1 MRIAIYGVGG
11 VGGYYGGRLAEAGHD
26 VVFIARGEHLAAMQ
40 RDGLRVFSPA
50 GDFVIKPVKATDNPG
65 DAGVVDVVVVAVKA
79 WHLQAAAEAIK
90 PMIGKGIGK
99 DTLVLPLQNGVDATT
114 VLAGVLG
121 DDHVLGGSCG
131 ISAYIEGPGC
141 IRHVAVAPYIQFGP
155 VGRTSPAQVKSR
167 LEALR
172 DAFAQTKGV
181 KAEIPP
187 DMLAALWQKFLGV
200 APTGAVGAITRAP
213 MGVTRA
219 DASTRQLVESAKREI
234 WFVGRALGVNW
245 APDAISRVTAVHD
258 SVPFGT
264 TASMQRDI
272 MEGRPSE
279 LDAQIGVI
287 VRLGES
293 LGVPT
298 PVNRFILD
306 CLMPQERRARGGLSF

>member
-50 GDFVIKPVKATDNPG
+50 GDFVIKPAGATSNPG
-65 DAGVVDVVVVAVKA
+65 DAGIVDFVIVAVKA
-79 WHLQAAAEAIK
+79 WHLAAAAEAIR
-90 PMIGKGIGK
+90 PMMGK
-99 DTLVLPLQNGVDATT
+99 DTLVLPLQNGVNATT
-114 VLAGVLG
+114 VLASVLG
-121 DDHVLGGSCG
+121 DDHVLGGACG

-155 VGRTSPAQVKSR
+155 VGRTSPSQVRSR
-167 LEALR
+167 IENLR
-172 DAFAQTKGV
+172 DAFAQCKGV
-181 KAEIPP
+181 TAEIPA

-200 APTGAVGAITRAP
+200 APTGALGAITRAP

-219 DASTRQLVESAKREI
+219 DANTRHLVESAKREI
-234 WFVGRALGVNW
+234 WRVGRALGVKW

-258 SVPFGT
+258 AVPFGT

-298 PVNRFILD
+298 PVNKFILD
-306 CLMPQERRARGGLSF
+306 CLMPQERRARGELSF

>member
-1 MRIAIYGVGG
+1 MVMRIAIYGVGG
-11 VGGYYGGRLAEAGHD
+11 VGGYYGGRLAEAGHH
-26 VVFIARGEHLAAMQ
+26 VVFIARGEHLTAMQ

-50 GDFVIKPVKATDNPG
+50 GDFVIKPVTATNNPG
-65 DAGVVDVVVVAVKA
+65 DAGGVDIVIVAVKA
-79 WHLQAAAEAIK
+79 WHLAVVAEAIK
-90 PMIGKGIGK
+90 PMIGK
-99 DTLVLPLQNGVDATT
+99 DTLVVPLQNGVDATT

-121 DDHVLGGSCG
+121 DDHVLGGACG

-155 VGRTSPAQVKSR
+155 VGRTSLPHIR
-167 LEALR
+167 PRIEALR
-172 DAFAQTKGV
+172 EAFAQAKGV
-181 KAEIPP
+181 TAEIPE

-200 APTGAVGAITRAP
+200 APTGAIGAITRAP

-219 DASTRQLVESAKREI
+219 DASTRHLVESAKGEI
-234 WFVGRALGVNW
+234 WHVGRALGVKW

-258 SVPFGT
+258 AVPFGT

-298 PVNRFILD
+298 PVNKFILD
-306 CLMPQERRARGGLSF
+306 CLMPQERRARGEISF

>member
-26 VVFIARGEHLAAMQ
+26 VVFIARGEHLTAMQ
-40 RDGLRVFSPA
+40 RDGLRVFSPV
-50 GDFVIKPVKATDNPG
+50 GDFVIKPVTATNNPG
-65 DAGVVDVVVVAVKA
+65 QAGVVDVVIVAVKA
-79 WHLQAAAEAIK
+79 WHLAAAAEAIK
-90 PMIGKGIGK
+90 PMVGK
-99 DTLVLPLQNGVDATT
+99 DSLVLPLQNGVDATS
-114 VLAGVLG
+114 VLASVLG

-155 VGRTSPAQVKSR
+155 VGRTSPTQVRSR
-167 LEALR
+167 IEDLR
-172 DAFAQTKGV
+172 HAFAKAKGV
-181 KAEIPP
+181 AAEIPE

-200 APTGAVGAITRAP
+200 APTGAIGAITRAP

-219 DASTRQLVESAKREI
+219 DASTRHLVESAKREI
-234 WFVGRALGVNW
+234 WYVGRAMGVKW

-258 SVPFGT
+258 AVPFGT

-272 MEGRPSE
+272 MAGRPSE

-298 PVNRFILD
+298 PVNKFILD
-306 CLMPQERRARGGLSF
+306 CLMPQERRARGEVSF

>member
-50 GDFVIKPVKATDNPG
+50 GDFVIKPVNATSNPG
-65 DAGVVDVVVVAVKA
+65 DVGVVDVVIVAVKA
-79 WHLQAAAEAIK
+79 WHLQAAAEAMQ
-90 PMIGKGIGK
+90 PMIGS

-114 VLAGVLG
+114 VLASVLG
-121 DDHVLGGSCG
+121 DEHVLGGACG
-131 ISAYIEGPGC
+131 ISARIEAPGC
-141 IRHVAVAPYIQFGP
+141 IRHVAVAPYIQFGL
-155 VGRTSPAQVKSR
+155 VGRTSRNNMREKI
-167 LEALR
+167 EALR
-172 DAFAQTKGV
+172 AAFAQAKGV
-181 KAEIPP
+181 TAEIPP
-187 DMLAALWQKFLGV
+187 DMLVALWQKFLGV

-219 DASTRQLVESAKREI
+219 DPCTRQLVESAKREI
-234 WFVGRALGVNW
+234 WFVGRALGVKW

-258 SVPFGT
+258 AVPFGT

-306 CLMPQERRARGGLSF
+306 CLMPQERRARGEIAF

>member
-50 GDFVIKPVKATDNPG
+50 GDFVIKPVTATNNPG
-65 DAGVVDVVVVAVKA
+65 DAGLVDVVIVAVKA
-79 WHLQAAAEAIK
+79 WQLQGAAEAIK
-90 PMIGKGIGK
+90 PMIGTN
-99 DTLVLPLQNGVDATT
+99 TLVLPLQNGVDATT
-114 VLAGVLG
+114 VLASVLG

-141 IRHVAVAPYIQFGP
+141 IRHAAVAPYVQFGF
-155 VGRTSPAQVKSR
+155 VGRTSHHNMRDKIEV
-167 LEALR
+167 LR
-172 DAFAQTKGV
+172 AAFAQAKGV
-181 KAEIPP
+181 TAEIPE

-213 MGVTRA
+213 MGVMRA
-219 DASTRQLVESAKREI
+219 DAATRNLVESAKREI
-234 WFVGRALGVNW
+234 WFVGRALGVKW

-258 SVPFGT
+258 AVPFGT

-279 LDAQIGVI
+279 LDAQIGWSV
-287 VRLGES
+287 S
-293 LGVPT
+293 
-298 PVNRFILD
+298 
-306 CLMPQERRARGGLSF
+306 PQ

>member
-26 VVFIARGEHLAAMQ
+26 VVFIARGEHLAAMR

-50 GDFVIKPVKATDNPG
+50 GDFVIKPVTATTNPS
-65 DAGVVDVVVVAVKA
+65 DAGTVDFVIVAVKA
-79 WHLQAAAEAIK
+79 WHLPAAAEAIR
-90 PMIGKGIGK
+90 PMIGK
-99 DTLVLPLQNGVDATT
+99 DTLVLPLQNGVNATT
-114 VLAGVLG
+114 VLASVLG
-121 DDHVLGGSCG
+121 DDHVLGGACG
-131 ISAYIEGPGC
+131 ISAYIDGPGC

-155 VGRTSPAQVKSR
+155 VGRTSPSQVRSR
-167 LEALR
+167 IETLR
-172 DAFAQTKGV
+172 DAFAQSKGV
-181 KAEIPP
+181 TAEIPE

-200 APTGAVGAITRAP
+200 APTGALGAITRAP

-219 DASTRQLVESAKREI
+219 DANTRHLVESAKREI
-234 WFVGRALGVNW
+234 WHVGRALGVKW

-258 SVPFGT
+258 AVPFGT

-298 PVNRFILD
+298 PVNKFILA
-306 CLMPQERRARGGLSF
+306 CLMPQERRARGEISF

>member
-50 GDFVIKPVKATDNPG
+50 GDFVIKPVNAISNPG
-65 DAGVVDVVVVAVKA
+65 DVGVVDVVVVAVKA
-79 WHLQAAAEAIK
+79 WHLQAAAEAMR
-90 PMIGKGIGK
+90 PMIGS

-114 VLAGVLG
+114 VLASVLG
-121 DDHVLGGSCG
+121 DDHVLGGACG
-131 ISAYIEGPGC
+131 ISARIEAPGC
-141 IRHVAVAPYIQFGP
+141 IRHVAVAPYIQFGL
-155 VGRTSPAQVKSR
+155 VGPTSRNNMREKI
-167 LEALR
+167 EALR
-172 DAFAQTKGV
+172 AAFAQAKGV
-181 KAEIPP
+181 TAEIPQ

-219 DASTRQLVESAKREI
+219 DPGTRQLVESAKREI
-234 WFVGRALGVNW
+234 WFVGRALGVKW
-245 APDAISRVTAVHD
+245 APDAISRVTAVHEA
-258 SVPFGT
+258 VPFGT

-298 PVNRFILD
+298 PVNKFILD
-306 CLMPQERRARGGLSF
+306 CLMPQERRARGEISF

>member
-26 VVFIARGEHLAAMQ
+26 VVFIARGDHLAAMQ

-50 GDFVIKPVKATDNPG
+50 GDFVIKPVTATNNPG
-65 DAGVVDVVVVAVKA
+65 DAGLVDVVIVAVKA
-79 WHLQAAAEAIK
+79 WQLQAAAEAIK
-90 PMIGKGIGK
+90 PMIGTN
-99 DTLVLPLQNGVDATT
+99 TLVLPLQNGVDATT
-114 VLAGVLG
+114 VLASVLG

-141 IRHVAVAPYIQFGP
+141 IRHVAVAPYIQFGF
-155 VGRTSPAQVKSR
+155 VGRTSHHNMRDQIEV
-167 LEALR
+167 LR
-172 DAFAQTKGV
+172 AAFAQAKGV
-181 KAEIPP
+181 TAEIPE

-213 MGVTRA
+213 MGVMRA
-219 DASTRQLVESAKREI
+219 DAATRNLVESAKREI
-234 WFVGRALGVNW
+234 WFVGRALGVKW

-258 SVPFGT
+258 AVPFGT

-293 LGVPT
+293 LGVAT
-298 PVNRFILD
+298 PVNRFIFD
-306 CLMPQERRARGGLSF
+306 CLMPQERKARGEISF